1 MEMLYTVRWLLNG
14 IVLSHISGLLN
25 AVNVF
30 LEQKQGKISGS
41 RKSFAQIQPLS
52 PREAAKFRL
61 DTEDLS

>member
-30 LEQKQGKISGS
+30 LEQKS
-41 RKSFAQIQPLS
+41 RENLKLQEVIWTDSTLIYK
-52 PREAAKFRL
+52 RN
-61 DTEDLS
+61 

>member
-30 LEQKQGKISGS
+30 LELEHKENIKLQEVIWTDST
-41 RKSFAQIQPLS
+41 FI
-52 PREAAKFRL
+52 
-61 DTEDLS
+61 